1 MISWLSRK
9 KYPDYWVSYSN
20 HFKDQKKKDL
30 DQIRF
35 VVLDTETTG
44 LDTQNDR
51 ILSIGA
57 ISVIGNTMDVA
68 DSLDIYIKQDKFN
81 SDTVEIHGLL
91 KEGNIQKIEENE
103 AVIQYLQYIKNSVLI
118 AHHAS
123 FDITMINNV
132 LKKMQL
138 PKLKNKFLDTGILIK
153 KTKFHQLQE
162 KHYSLDDLCDIFNI
176 KMHDRHTAAGDAYI
190 TGLIFLKILSALKKD
205 KPNFTLDQLFFNSN
219 RRGLL

>member
-9 KYPDYWVSYSN
+9 KYPDYWIAYSN
-20 HFKDQKKKDL
+20 HFKNQIKTDL
-30 DQIRF
+30 LHTRF
-35 VVLDTETTG
+35 IVFDTETTG
-44 LDTQNDR
+44 LDTQKDR

-68 DSLDIYIKQDKFN
+68 DSLDLYVKQDKFN
-81 SDTVEIHGLL
+81 SKTVKIHGLL
-91 KEGNIQKIEENE
+91 KEGNILKIKEEE
-103 AVIQYLQYIKNSVLI
+103 AVIQFLLYIKNSVLI

-123 FDITMINNV
+123 FDISMINNA
-132 LKKMQL
+132 LKRLQL

-153 KTKFHQLQE
+153 KTKFHQRS
-162 KHYSLDDLCDIFNI
+162 KKDYSLDSLCDILNI

-190 TGLIFLKILSALKKD
+190 TGLIFLKILSSLKKD
-205 KPNFTLDQLFFNSN
+205 KPNFRLDQLFFNSS